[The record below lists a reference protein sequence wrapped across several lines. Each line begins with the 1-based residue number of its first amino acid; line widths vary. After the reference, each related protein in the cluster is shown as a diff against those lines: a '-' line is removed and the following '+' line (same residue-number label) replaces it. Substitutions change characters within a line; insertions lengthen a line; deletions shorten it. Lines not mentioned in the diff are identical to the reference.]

1 MNVLFLS
8 LVFSDHKHINF
19 YEELLSVFVR
29 NGHKVFVACSN
40 DSRSLEPNGI
50 QEWNGMTVLRI
61 KTGDITGVTNLLKKG
76 LATVTV
82 DCYFRK
88 AIKKHYKK
96 EHIDLI
102 LYPTPPI
109 TLANTIAW
117 AKKYY
122 NAKTYL
128 MLKDIFPQ
136 NAVDMGMMSTNGIKG
151 VIHSYFR
158 KKEKFFYSISDII
171 GCMSPANVDYVIK
184 HNPEV
189 SENKVEVCPNCLSVP
204 DRVPSFKRDNS
215 DLKKRFGIPDN
226 AVVFIYGGNLG
237 KPQGISFLIQCLR
250 QVKFNKRAYF
260 LIIGEG
266 SEFGKIQQF
275 VDEEKPSN
283 VKLLRYLPKEEYQL
297 ISDQCDVGMMF
308 LDHRFTIPN
317 FPSRILNYLASGN
330 PVLAATD
337 PNSDIG
343 VIARDNGFGFC
354 CESNDVRGFEKAI
367 NDFITA
373 DREAMGKKGWEFFK
387 ENWSVDKGYKII
399 INHFQN

>member
-8 LVFSDHKHINF
+8 LVFSDRMHINF
-19 YEELLSVFVR
+19 YEELLEVFVR
-29 NGHKVFVACSN
+29 NGHRVLVACSN
-40 DSRSLEPNGI
+40 DSRSLEPDGI

-61 KTGDITGVTNLLKKG
+61 RTGDITGVTNAIKKG
-76 LATVTV
+76 LATMTV
-82 DCYFRK
+82 DFYFKR
-88 AIKKHYKK
+88 AIKKYFKN

-117 AKKYY
+117 AKKYF

-136 NAVDMGMMSTNGIKG
+136 NAVDMGMISTRGIMG

-158 KKEKFFYSISDII
+158 NKERFFYRISDTI
-171 GCMSPANVDYVIK
+171 GCMSPANVSYLLR
-184 HNPEV
+184 HNPDINRE
-189 SENKVEVCPNCLSVP
+189 KVEICPNCLSVP
-204 DRVPSFKRDNS
+204 DKVPSFRRNNS
-215 DLKKRFGIPDN
+215 ELKKRFGIPDN
-226 AVVFIYGGNLG
+226 AVIFIYGGNLG

-250 QVKFNKRAYF
+250 QMKHYNSAYF

-275 VDEEKPSN
+275 LDEEKPAN
-283 VKLLRYLPKEEYQL
+283 VKLLHYLPKDEYQL
-297 ISDQCDVGMMF
+297 ISNQCDVGMMF

-337 PNSDIG
+337 PYSDIG
-343 VIARDNGFGFC
+343 TIARDNGFGFC
-354 CESNDVRGFEKAI
+354 CESNDVNSFEKAV
-367 NDFITA
+367 NDFISA
-373 DREAMGKKGWEFFK
+373 DRESMGKKGWEYFIK
-387 ENWSVDKGYKII
+387 NWSVDKGYEII
-399 INHFQN
+399 IKHFQN

>member
-19 YEELLSVFVR
+19 YEELLGVFVR

-40 DSRSLEPNGI
+40 DSRSIEPNGV

-61 KTGDITGVTNLLKKG
+61 KTGDITGVTNLFKKG
-76 LATVTV
+76 LSTVTI
-82 DCYFRK
+82 DYYFKR
-88 AIKKHYKK
+88 AIKKNYKN
-96 EHIDLI
+96 EQIDLI

-109 TLANTIAW
+109 TLAKTIAW
-117 AKKYY
+117 AKEYF

-151 VIHSYFR
+151 VVYSYFR
-158 KKEKFFYSISDII
+158 KKERFFYSVSDFI

-184 HNPEV
+184 HNPEI
-189 SENKVEVCPNCLSVP
+189 SEKKVEVCPNCLSVP
-204 DRVPSFKRDNS
+204 DKVPSFKRNNS
-215 DLKKRFGIPDN
+215 ELKKKFGIPEN

-250 QVKFNKRAYF
+250 QVKHNNRAFF

-266 SEFGKIQQF
+266 SEFGRIQQF
-275 VDEEKPSN
+275 VDEENPSN
-283 VKLLRYLPKEEYQL
+283 VKLLHYLPKDEYQL

-343 VIARDNGFGFC
+343 TIARDNGFGFC
-354 CESNDVRGFEKAI
+354 CESNDVKSFEKAI
-367 NDFITA
+367 NEFIAA
-373 DREAMGKKGWEFFK
+373 DREEMGKKGWEFFK
-387 ENWSVDKGYKII
+387 ENWSVDKGYEII
-399 INHFQN
+399 IKHFQN

>member
-8 LVFSDHKHINF
+8 LVFSDRKHVNF
-19 YEELLSVFVR
+19 YEELLEVFVK

-82 DCYFRK
+82 DYYFRK
-88 AIKKHYKK
+88 AITKYYKK
-96 EHIDLI
+96 EHFDLI

-158 KKEKFFYSISDII
+158 KKERFFYSISDII

-184 HNPEV
+184 HNPEI

-204 DRVPSFKRDNS
+204 DRVPSFKRNNS

-250 QVKFNKRAYF
+250 QVKYNKSAYF

-275 VDEEKPSN
+275 IEEEKPSN
-283 VKLLRYLPKEEYQL
+283 VKLLRYLPKDEYQL

-308 LDHRFTIPN
+308 LDYRFTIPN

-343 VIARDNGFGFC
+343 TIARDNGFGFC

-387 ENWSVDKGYKII
+387 ENWSVDKGYEII
-399 INHFQN
+399 IKHFQN